1 MLGYPEI
8 ILILAVVLLIF
19 GPSKLPEM
27 ARTIGSA
34 MREFQKAA
42 SQLEAQAK
50 ILENPVTL
58 PPPETLITNELKKP
72 LTPPENAAPQIEKVP
87 EQIPNFQE
95 PRSDSELESIASML
109 DISQE
114 GKTGDQLRDEIMNRV
129 RSLGKDKEEVE

>member
-27 ARTIGSA
+27 ARALGSA
-34 MREFQKAA
+34 MREFQKAT

-58 PPPETLITNELKKP
+58 PPPETFTNEPKKT
-72 LTPPENAAPQIEKVP
+72 LAPPENAAPQIEKVP

-95 PRSDSELESIASML
+95 PRLDSELEGIASML

-114 GKTGDQLRDEIMNRV
+114 GKTRDQLRDEIMNRV